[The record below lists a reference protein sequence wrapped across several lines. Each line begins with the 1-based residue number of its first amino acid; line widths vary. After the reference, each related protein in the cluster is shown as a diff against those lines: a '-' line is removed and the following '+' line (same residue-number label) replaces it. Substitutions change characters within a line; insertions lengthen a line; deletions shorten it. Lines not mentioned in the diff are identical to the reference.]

1 MMLVLLGPPG
11 SGKGTQ
17 ADRLV
22 AERGFQRVS
31 MGDLFREAIQKK
43 DRIGRRVGQF
53 LAKGKLVPDSIVME
67 MVKRELAKEAV
78 AADVAFDG
86 FPRNLEQATA
96 FDSLLTR
103 SGRTIDMVLYFD
115 IPLALL
121 MRRLTRRRVCP
132 KCGAVYNLDSAPPRA
147 ENRCD
152 RCESLLSKREDDEEA
167 VVQQRFMVYQKET
180 LPVEDYYRKR
190 GVLVTVDASGNEA
203 LVWQHIRDV
212 VDIAKKGV
220 DEK

>member
-22 AERGFQRVS
+22 AELGFQRVS
-31 MGDLFREAIQKK
+31 MGDLFREAIHKQ
-43 DRIGRRVGQF
+43 DRIGKRAKQY

-67 MVKRELAKEAV
+67 MVKRELAKDDTGV
-78 AADVAFDG
+78 DIAFDG
-86 FPRNLEQATA
+86 FPRNLEQAKA
-96 FDSLLTR
+96 FDTLLER

-115 IPLALL
+115 IPFELL
-121 MRRLTRRRVCP
+121 KRRLTRRRVCA
-132 KCGAVYNLDSAPPRA
+132 KCGAVYNLDTVPPKV
-147 ENRCD
+147 EDCCD
-152 RCESLLSKREDDEEA
+152 RCESSLSRREDDTEE
-167 VVQQRFMVYQKET
+167 VVQQRFKVYEKET
-180 LPVEDYYRKR
+180 LPIEDYYRKQ
-190 GVLVTVDASGNEA
+190 GLLVTVDASGNEDM
-203 LVWQHIRDV
+203 VWQHIKDV